1 MRMSYE
7 AVVEYASMIKGVL
20 KEFTDLDAWKKSHE
34 VVLLTY
40 KATKQFPKEE
50 LFGIV
55 NQMRRAAVSAESNIA
70 EGFGRNTA
78 KDKQHFFAIAKGSL
92 LELQSQSITSRD
104 LEYITE
110 EEYLKMREAL
120 LHAIRL
126 CAGLVRSTNAH

>member
-1 MRMSYE
+1 MTNGL
-7 AVVEYASMIKGVL
+7 I

-40 KATKQFPKEE
+40 KATRHFPKEE

-55 NQMRRAAVSAESNIA
+55 NQMRRAAISAESNIA

-110 EEYLKMREAL
+110 EEYQKMRIAL

-126 CAGLVRSTNAH
+126 CAGLVRSTNAR